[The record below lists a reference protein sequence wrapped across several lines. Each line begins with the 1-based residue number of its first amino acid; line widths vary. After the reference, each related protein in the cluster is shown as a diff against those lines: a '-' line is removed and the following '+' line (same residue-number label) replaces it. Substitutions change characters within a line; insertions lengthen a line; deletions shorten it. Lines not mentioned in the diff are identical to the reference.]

1 MPFNGPLQGTYKSKM
16 TLISTSSLIDWA
28 QTNPSV
34 KRNLEFFKLWLRSPG
49 DMGAV
54 IPSGRALARAM
65 AEQIDASDRRAVVE
79 LGGGTGS
86 ITRALLEIGIAPEKL
101 VVVEREN
108 SLCRILRKRFP
119 AVTVIEG
126 DACDLR
132 NLLDQSGVG
141 PIQSIVSG
149 LPLLL
154 IHPETRREIF
164 DQAFSCLPEDGSFL
178 QFTYGRGAPL
188 PSKIQENLSLQSTRL
203 ERIYSNLPPA
213 ALWRFQRTTDILK
226 AAE

>member
-1 MPFNGPLQGTYKSKM
+1 M
-16 TLISTSSLIDWA
+16 TRISTNALMDWA
-28 QTNPSV
+28 QNKPSV
-34 KRNLEFFKLWLRSPG
+34 KRNLEFFKLWLRNPG

-54 IPSGRALARAM
+54 VPSGRALARAM
-65 AEQIDASDRRAVVE
+65 AEQIDASDSRAVVE

-86 ITRALLEIGIAPEKL
+86 ITRALQEIGIAPEKL
-101 VVVEREN
+101 VVVEREK

-119 AVTVIEG
+119 EVTVLEG
-126 DACDLR
+126 DAQDLR
-132 NLLDQSGVG
+132 HLLDQAGVG
-141 PIQSIVSG
+141 PIHSIVSG

-154 IHPETRREIF
+154 ISPDERREIF

-188 PSKIQENLSLQSTRL
+188 PPNIRENLSLEATRL

-213 ALWRFQRTTDILK
+213 ALWRFRRTAEIL
-226 AAE
+226 AAAQ